1 LSNGDRDRKQRF
13 DYQSTVDESSSA
25 RSICSL
31 IPVRLMSLIPPAW
44 KLGLNCPCLGLD
56 MASTAHCAIVLP
68 EQTTESREVHKSGG
82 RKAMTVLYPIRS
94 RAIIS
99 GTFRAE
105 MQTRISWNSQ
115 LFDRLHSDTIT
126 HPPFISYVGIFLR
139 SYDTSSK
146 SPISKMCHRCSDGP
160 VWQKESRIIDGII

>member
-1 LSNGDRDRKQRF
+1 LSNGDQDRKQRF
-13 DYQSTVDESSSA
+13 DYQCTVDESSSA

-44 KLGLNCPCLGLD
+44 KLGLNCPCLRLD

-68 EQTTESREVHKSGG
+68 EQTTESREVHKCGG
-82 RKAMTVLYPIRS
+82 RKGDAVLYPIRS

-99 GTFRAE
+99 ARSEQRCRLESAG
-105 MQTRISWNSQ
+105 NSQ

-146 SPISKMCHRCSDGP
+146 SPISKMCHRCSVGP